1 MSTPAPAGAPPV
13 TEVCRLTVVHTDG
26 RFDVSVPVSTPV
38 SALLPVL
45 LGRLTLSPQERGTVQ
60 VLQRLGENPLD
71 PDGTP
76 ESLGLKHGDVL
87 HLRPAEAALPALHF
101 DDVADG
107 VAQVIGG
114 RTDRWQPVAT
124 VRLALAAGALLLAVL
139 AAALLSGG
147 PGPLT
152 AATTGVSAAALLA
165 AACLVG
171 TRPGARRGTV
181 LTAAVG
187 AMALAALAGLT
198 FRGGPDHA
206 FLLGPAEVL
215 AGAVAT
221 AVVCGVLL
229 IVRPLPFLLP
239 GTALLTAVAAAAGAG
254 LVHVAHWD
262 AAQALAVVAA
272 ALFVLGQLGPRLA
285 LRLAGVRV
293 PALPHDA
300 EELQQDIT
308 PEPQAR
314 LERAAGA
321 ANDYLDALALASA
334 VLYAAA
340 FWFLVRE
347 PGWINWVLPL
357 VLAGAVL
364 LRSRGLTGVL
374 QRVCA
379 VLAGTLGL
387 ALLLLAHAASHGTAA
402 RILVPAALLAAA
414 VLLLVRAPR
423 LTDRLLP
430 IWGHAGDILETA
442 TVIALLPLVLQA
454 LHVYSA
460 LRVLAS

>member
-13 TEVCRLTVVHTDG
+13 TEVCRLTVVHADG
-26 RFDVSVPVSTPV
+26 RFDVSVPVSTPI

-45 LGRLTLSPQERGTVQ
+45 LGRLTLSPQERGAVQ
-60 VLQRLGENPLD
+60 VLQRLGEDPLD

-114 RTDRWQPVAT
+114 RADRWQPVAT
-124 VRLALAAGALLLAVL
+124 VRLALTAGAVLLAVL

-152 AATTGVSAAALLA
+152 AATTGVSAAGLLV

-171 TRPGARRGTV
+171 ARPDARRGTV

-187 AMALAALAGLT
+187 AIGLAALSGFT

-206 FLLGPAEVL
+206 FLLRPAEVL
-215 AGAVAT
+215 MGALAT

-239 GTALLTAVAAAAGAG
+239 GTALLTAAAAAAAAG
-254 LVHVAHWD
+254 LVHAAHWD
-262 AAQALAVVAA
+262 AAQALAVVAV

-285 LRLAGVRV
+285 LRLAGVKV

-347 PGWINWVLPL
+347 PGWINWALPL

-374 QRVCA
+374 QRVSA

-387 ALLLLAHAASHGTAA
+387 ALLLLAHASHGTAA
-402 RILVPAALLAAA
+402 RILVPAVLLAAA
-414 VLLLVRAPR
+414 LLLLVRAPR

-430 IWGHAGDILETA
+430 IWGHTGDILETA